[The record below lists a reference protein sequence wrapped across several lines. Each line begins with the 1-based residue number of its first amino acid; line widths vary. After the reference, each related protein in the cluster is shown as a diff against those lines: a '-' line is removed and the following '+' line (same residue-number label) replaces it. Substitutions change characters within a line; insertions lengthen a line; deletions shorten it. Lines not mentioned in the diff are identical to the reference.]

1 MKQYA
6 IPALLIALL
15 ASGCSG
21 NDTAQRSHEQ
31 EERLNLLHDS
41 LNSTSF
47 DYQHVC
53 DSFLTATSQDI
64 DRYEIETMKA
74 VRFQMTNQLDSVLQY
89 ALRIQGFA
97 RTLPPTPRSNS
108 LLATSLSLEANY
120 YHIQRQEN
128 RKAIELYKES
138 YHRMMESDNIQKTP
152 DIAANLADAY
162 TYVDNMPEAARWYR
176 RSLVLADSLQLPTSQ
191 TVSLTMGI
199 ARIYTQMGDYATAE
213 KYYKQTESQMDDLQP
228 NMQSYY
234 LNNFGNLYYY
244 KGDHAN
250 AIKMFRRLKHHLE
263 SINASE
269 TFEMY
274 LCKLNMAD
282 VFLNLHQEDSAA
294 IYVDS
299 VEPFFT
305 SNNVELA
312 IYYINTIR
320 IGIALRN
327 GQKAEAGRILASEH
341 FTEEIEQS
349 IKDIRSK
356 YLEEYYVMTGDYRK
370 AYENVNNRLAENDSL
385 LHNKMNMR
393 TTEIMQRLTEDTLRM
408 HHQLEVQEHH
418 ETIEDFSYAMVVFI
432 LICTLLF
439 CIILY
444 NRRKQMTNEMNL
456 LKLKLENA
464 RNRISPHFIFNIL
477 NTEIET
483 DETKHDIS
491 RNSNL
496 VNLSNLIRRNLA
508 LASNLF
514 VSIDD
519 EIDFV
524 KRYVELQRSLI
535 EGELTFTLNISPD
548 VDTRSTMIPSMFIQI
563 LVENSFKHGLKQR
576 KGEKRLAI
584 NIAQNNAKETVI
596 SVEDNGKGFDACR
609 NNDTRSHNGLKIIT
623 QTILAINRR
632 NNKHAH
638 MRFNVQNLQ
647 DDDNTVCGCKATIV
661 VPKSIKNINQ

>member
-1 MKQYA
+1 MIIA
-6 IPALLIALL
+6 FLAL
-15 ASGCSG
+15 GCSG
-21 NDTAQRSHEQ
+21 NDTDRRSQKQ

-41 LNSTSF
+41 LHSTSF
-47 DYQHVC
+47 NYQHVC
-53 DSFLTATSQDI
+53 DSLLNVCQLDI

-74 VRFQMTNQLDSVLQY
+74 VRFQLENQLDSVLHH
-89 ALRIQGFA
+89 ALRLQSFA

-108 LLATSLSLEANY
+108 LLAHSLSLEANY
-120 YHIQRQEN
+120 YHIQRREN
-128 RKAIELYKES
+128 QKAIDLYTES
-138 YHRMMESDNIQKTP
+138 YHRIMESDNIQKAP

-162 TYVDNMPEAARWYR
+162 TYVDNMPQAARWYR
-176 RSLVLADSLQLPTSQ
+176 RSLVLADSLQLPAEQ
-191 TVSLTMGI
+191 TVSLNMGI

-213 KYYKQTESQMDDLQP
+213 RYYKQTERQIDDLEP

-250 AIKMFRRLKHHLE
+250 AIKMFRRLKQHLE

-269 TFEMY
+269 SFEMY

-282 VFLNLHQEDSAA
+282 VFLNLHQDDSAA
-294 IYVDS
+294 IYVNSVDTFFRANK
-299 VEPFFT
+299 VEP
-305 SNNVELA
+305 A

-320 IGIALRN
+320 IGLALRN
-327 GQKAEAGRILASEH
+327 GQKAEAGQILASEH
-341 FTEEIEQS
+341 FTEDIEQS

-356 YLEEYYVMTGDYRK
+356 YLEKYYVITGDYRK

-393 TTEIMQRLTEDTLRM
+393 TIEIMQRLTEDTLRM
-408 HHQLEVQEHH
+408 HHQLEVQEHN
-418 ETIEDFSYAMVVFI
+418 ETIEDFSYAMVIFI
-432 LICTLLF
+432 LLCTIML

-444 NRRKQMTNEMNL
+444 NRRKQTANEMNL

-464 RNRISPHFIFNIL
+464 RNRISPHFIYNIL

-483 DETKHDIS
+483 DENKHDIA
-491 RNSNL
+491 RNSKL
-496 VNLSNLIRRNLA
+496 VNLSKLIRLNLD

-524 KRYVELQRSLI
+524 KQYVELQRSLI
-535 EGELTFTLNISPD
+535 EGELVFTLNISPK
-548 VDTRSTMIPSMFIQI
+548 VDTSCTMIPSMFIQI
-563 LVENSFKHGLKQR
+563 LVENSFKHGLKQI
-576 KGEKRLAI
+576 KGEKRLTV
-584 NIAQNNAKETVI
+584 NIMQNNDNETYI

-632 NNKHAH
+632 NKKHTH
-638 MRFNVQNLQ
+638 MRFEVKNLHA
-647 DDDNTVCGCKATIV
+647 DDNTICGCRATIV
-661 VPKSIKNINQ
+661 VPKNIKTINQ